1 MPKKR
6 TFAAWVSLIV
16 ALSFVLSACSS
27 GDSGSGGAASETP
40 AEASSGDPAP
50 APADAAPKL
59 LEYDVVAEYQNL
71 PDENPTMKDK
81 LVMEKFNIKT
91 DTNYITLAEGLEKL
105 SVLFASGNY
114 PDYIPNLNHEA
125 EVKRWGEAGFLV
137 PLSDHMDALSEYRKW
152 WTDEEWNVVT
162 QFAQNPDGKL
172 YYLPAKNYRSHSKA
186 WIYRKDVF
194 DALGLKFPETLDE
207 LYAALKAI
215 KAAYPDSVP
224 ISNRGKD
231 GVIGIAVNAYRLP
244 GDMWYG
250 FEGFYRDPDANDEVM
265 YAQATDKF
273 RESLKF
279 INKLYKED
287 LIEKEFP
294 TMTTEQWTQ
303 RGVSGRSFIMYDY
316 ATRAAYFQNL
326 MQDTPEAQW
335 DWAPVTISTG
345 DKPGFVDRE
354 LPFFSYGPIV
364 TNKVEGERLDRLL
377 EYFNWAASPE
387 GVKFHTLG
395 VEGETYEVVDGKP
408 QYSNGAAD
416 KHEMFQKTG
425 FIEFLVTDPEYVAS
439 NEDRQTDL
447 AVSEAFKDKPFVPFT
462 AFNLSAE
469 DRETANSLITGVT
482 DIAEQFYVKAIM
494 GQVDVND
501 DAVWNQYVQ
510 ELNQAGLTQL
520 LELHRKSA
528 Q

>member
-1 MPKKR
+1 MPKIK
-6 TFAAWVSLIV
+6 FAAWMSTIL
-16 ALSFVLSACSS
+16 AMSFVISACSA
-27 GDSGSGGAASETP
+27 GGGAGSGGTTQP
-40 AEASSGDPAP
+40 ASSDSAPTGDA
-50 APADAAPKL
+50 APADAGPKL
-59 LEYDVVAEYQNL
+59 LEYEVIGEYQNL
-71 PDENPTMKDK
+71 PDENPTMKDR
-81 LVMEKFNIKT
+81 LVMEKFNMKT
-91 DTNYITLAEGLEKL
+91 NTNYITLAEGLEKL

-125 EVKRWGEAGFLV
+125 EVKKWGDAGFLV

-152 WTDEEWNVVT
+152 WTDEEWKVM
-162 QFAQNPDGKL
+162 QDFAQNADGKL

-194 DALGLKFPETLDE
+194 DKLGLAFPETLDD
-207 LYAALKAI
+207 LYDTLKAL
-215 KAAYPDSVP
+215 KAAYPDSTP

-231 GVIGIAVNAYRLP
+231 GVIGIAVLAHRLP

-250 FEGFYRDPDANDEVM
+250 FEGFYQDPDANNEVM

-279 INKLYKED
+279 LNKLYKED

-303 RGVSGRSFIMYDY
+303 RGVSSRSFLMYDY

-326 MQDTPEAQW
+326 MQDTPEAKW
-335 DWAPVTISTG
+335 EWAPVNISTG

-354 LPFFSYGPIV
+354 LPFFSYGPII

-377 EYFNWAASPE
+377 EYFNWAATPE

-425 FIEFLVTDPEYVAS
+425 FIEFLVTDPEYVQS

-447 AVSEAFKDKPFVPFT
+447 AVSETFKDKPYVPFT
-462 AFNLSAE
+462 AFKMSSE

-494 GQVDVND
+494 GQVDIHD
-501 DAVWNQYVQ
+501 DAVWNQYIQ
-510 ELNQAGLTQL
+510 ELNQAGLEQL
-520 LELHRKSA
+520 LELHRKA
-528 Q
+528 VQ